1 MSTYQAFS
9 IVTLL
14 LISSLLKST
23 TCADNQINTNDVM
36 TSSGNNLASNL
47 FHQHAQ
53 INLVPLEGAPT
64 EAEPDPGTPTPTPI
78 PIQRGSTNLPIV
90 FGALAIVIVIILA
103 WFFVGFLPKRDKE

>member
-1 MSTYQAFS
+1 MSTYQTFS

-14 LISSLLKST
+14 LISSLLNST
-23 TCADNQINTNDVM
+23 TVADNQINTNDVM
-36 TSSGNNLASNL
+36 VFNDNNLVSN
-47 FHQHAQ
+47 HIKQHAQ
-53 INLVPLEGAPT
+53 INLVPLESAPT

-103 WFFVGFLPKRDKE
+103 WFFIGFLPNKYKD